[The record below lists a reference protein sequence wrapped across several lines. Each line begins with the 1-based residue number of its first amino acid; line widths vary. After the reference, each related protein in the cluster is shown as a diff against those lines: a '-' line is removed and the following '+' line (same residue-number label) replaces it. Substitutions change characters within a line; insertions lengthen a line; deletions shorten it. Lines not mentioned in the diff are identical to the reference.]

1 MGFRAVGVQGLL
13 LKSSA
18 ELVAA
23 TRAEGPA
30 TAGGPDAQSAGRH
43 QGNVEGLGPTS

>member
-1 MGFRAVGVQGLL
+1 MAWARVLGVQGLL

-18 ELVAA
+18 EA
-23 TRAEGPA
+23 TRVEGPA

-43 QGNVEGLGPTS
+43 QGNVEGLGTTS